1 MKTSAKI
8 IKELL
13 YCLLIFLCVSVLT
26 FTLGRLAP
34 GDAVDNY
41 LKATDT
47 IVTDV
52 EREAARKY
60 LGLDQPVS
68 VQFFR
73 WLFNAVRGDFGISYS
88 TGRPVLQE
96 ILFGLPV
103 TLRLTVY
110 TLAVTLLL
118 SVPSA
123 WLCAVRCGKFAD
135 HFVRFLN
142 TLVMALPTFS
152 IGLFI
157 MLILGVRL
165 KWFPIVSGTGFQRYV
180 MPTLTLSVAMSAGM
194 IRFFR
199 TQFLEVLET
208 EHVLYARAMGVSWAR
223 VFAHHILPNTAFP
236 IITYLGM
243 RLGRLLGGSYL
254 IETMFA
260 LNGAGGL
267 LVNAVGVRDYPL
279 IQGYALFMAR
289 YTSASGC

>member
-13 YCLLIFLCVSVLT
+13 YCLLIFLGVSVLT

-96 ILFGLPV
+96 ILFWIARNPSADGLHAGGHAAPFRSQRLALRCSLRKVRRSLCPLSQHACYGAADVLHRAFHHADPGRAAQMVSDRFRNGLPALCNADADA
-103 TLRLTVY
+103 LR
-110 TLAVTLLL
+110 
-118 SVPSA
+118 SDERGHDP
-123 WLCAVRCGKFAD
+123 
-135 HFVRFLN
+135 
-142 TLVMALPTFS
+142 
-152 IGLFI
+152 LF
-157 MLILGVRL
+157 
-165 KWFPIVSGTGFQRYV
+165 PHAVSG
-180 MPTLTLSVAMSAGM
+180 SA
-194 IRFFR
+194 
-199 TQFLEVLET
+199 
-208 EHVLYARAMGVSWAR
+208 
-223 VFAHHILPNTAFP
+223 
-236 IITYLGM
+236 
-243 RLGRLLGGSYL
+243 
-254 IETMFA
+254 
-260 LNGAGGL
+260 
-267 LVNAVGVRDYPL
+267 
-279 IQGYALFMAR
+279 
-289 YTSASGC
+289 